1 MKSEATSGN
10 AKKISP
16 NADLP
21 FTGKL
26 WDINAHSPLFA
37 DEPRIC
43 AFECGSLTG
52 GGKL

>member
-37 DEPRIC
+37 LP
-43 AFECGSLTG
+43 SLQMNREFAR
-52 GGKL
+52 LNVAA